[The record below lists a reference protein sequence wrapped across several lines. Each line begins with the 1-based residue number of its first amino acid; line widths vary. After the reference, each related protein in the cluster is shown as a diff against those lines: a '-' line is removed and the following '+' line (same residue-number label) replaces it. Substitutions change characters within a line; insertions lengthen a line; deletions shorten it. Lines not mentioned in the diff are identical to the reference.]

1 MGKNSRD
8 RRHKPKPVHV
18 PPELFKLVSP
28 DRSARITHCR
38 LRLTIGLART
48 EGRQRSNSAHRARR
62 RIDAF
67 TATEDR
73 LPPLDSIAHPPGA
86 RPGINKSQT
95 VWLGDR
101 MKTLS
106 PENSTTV
113 PQERLPAGCASFA
126 KASIR
131 SRSPSSSRETFTM
144 TSVGR

>member
-1 MGKNSRD
+1 MGTNSRD

-18 PPELFKLVSP
+18 APELLKLVSP

-73 LPPLDSIAHPPGA
+73 LPPLDSIWLRRMCFEADRGAGRGA
-86 RPGINKSQT
+86 R
-95 VWLGDR
+95 L
-101 MKTLS
+101 LC
-106 PENSTTV
+106 TT
-113 PQERLPAGCASFA
+113 
-126 KASIR
+126 
-131 SRSPSSSRETFTM
+131 T
-144 TSVGR
+144 

>member
-1 MGKNSRD
+1 MGTNSRD
-8 RRHKPKPVHV
+8 RRHKPNKPVHV

-95 VWLGDR
+95 EIGR
-101 MKTLS
+101 AS
-106 PENSTTV
+106 CR
-113 PQERLPAGCASFA
+113 ER
-126 KASIR
+126 
-131 SRSPSSSRETFTM
+131 
-144 TSVGR
+144 V

>member
-1 MGKNSRD
+1 
-8 RRHKPKPVHV
+8 
-18 PPELFKLVSP
+18 
-28 DRSARITHCR
+28 
-38 LRLTIGLART
+38 
-48 EGRQRSNSAHRARR
+48 QRSNSAHRARR

-106 PENSTTV
+106 TENSTTV
-113 PQERLPAGCASFA
+113 PQERLPAGCASIA

-131 SRSPSSSRETFTM
+131 SRSPSTSRETFTR
-144 TSVGR
+144 TSVTLIRLSNPNPSDRNDELGRSGSYVDGIARVQRGTVGDI